1 MKDIKPLVI
10 KAVQNLDI
18 SNYSPDVGEDSVKVN
33 TVAED
38 DKSNVMIEFSCTLS
52 FNEALDGLMKI
63 IESGK

>member
-10 KAVQNLDI
+10 KEVQNIDI

-38 DKSNVMIEFSCTLS
+38 DDSNVMI
-52 FNEALDGLMKI
+52 
-63 IESGK
+63 